1 MVSFF
6 QEQRMSS
13 LATPIFPSLQG
24 DQVPAGSRTF
34 LEKVK
39 KGFGFIPNLFAAF
52 SNSPI
57 LLEGYIGLD
66 ATYSKATLSPAERQ
80 LVLLAASVVNECSY
94 CTAAHSTIAKGMLKV
109 PAAVVAAVRAQQPVT
124 DAKLNALVNLTRE
137 LVLSRGHVATATIQ
151 SFLNAGY
158 RNDQIGEVI
167 IGVALK
173 TISNYTHHL
182 SPMELDSAFKA
193 EA

>member
-1 MVSFF
+1 
-6 QEQRMSS
+6 MSS
-13 LATPIFPSLQG
+13 SANMVFPTLQG
-24 DQVPAGSRTF
+24 GQVPAGSRPI
-34 LEKVK
+34 LEKVQ

-57 LLEGYIGLD
+57 LLEGYLGLD
-66 ATYSKATLSPAERQ
+66 AVYSRGTLSAAERQ
-80 LVLLAASVVNECSY
+80 LVFLTASVVNECAY
-94 CTAAHSTIAKGMLKV
+94 CVAAHSTLSKGMLKV
-109 PAAVVAAVRAQQPVT
+109 PATVVAAVRDGQPVA

-137 LVLSRGHVATATIQ
+137 IVQSRGHVAAATIQ
-151 SFLNAGY
+151 LFLNAGY
-158 RNDQIGEVI
+158 RNDQIGEVL

-182 SPMELDSAFKA
+182 SPVEIDSAFKA

>member
-1 MVSFF
+1 
-6 QEQRMSS
+6 MSS
-13 LATPIFPSLQG
+13 SATSVFPMLQG
-24 DQVPAGSRTF
+24 DQVPPGSRPL

-57 LLEGYIGLD
+57 LLEGYLALD
-66 ATYSKATLSPAERQ
+66 ATYGKATLSPAERQ
-80 LVLLAASVVNECSY
+80 LVFLTASVVNECAY
-94 CTAAHSTIAKGMLKV
+94 CTAAHSTVAKGVLKV
-109 PAAVVAAVRAQQPVT
+109 PATVVAAVRAGQPVA
-124 DAKLNALVNLTRE
+124 DAKLNALVDLTRE
-137 LVLSRGHVATATIQ
+137 LVQSRGHVATATIQ

-158 RNDQIGEVI
+158 RNDQIGEVL

-182 SPMELDSAFKA
+182 SPVEIDSAFKA

>member
-1 MVSFF
+1 
-6 QEQRMSS
+6 MSGS
-13 LATPIFPSLQG
+13 AALVFPTRQD
-24 DQVPAGSRTF
+24 DQVPAGSRPL

-52 SNSPI
+52 SNSPT
-57 LLEGYIGLD
+57 LLEGYMGLD
-66 ATYSKATLSPAERQ
+66 ATYSRATLSPAERQ
-80 LVLLAASVVNECSY
+80 LVLLTASVVNECAY
-94 CTAAHSTIAKGMLKV
+94 CVAAHSMAAKGMLKV
-109 PAAVVAAVRAQQPVT
+109 PAVVAAVRAGESVA

-137 LVLSRGHVATATIQ
+137 LVVGRGHVATATIE

-158 RNDQIGEVI
+158 RSDQIGEVL

-182 SPMELDSAFKA
+182 SPVEIDSAFKA

>member
-1 MVSFF
+1 
-6 QEQRMSS
+6 MSS
-13 LATPIFPSLQG
+13 LSTPVFPTLQG
-24 DQVPAGSRTF
+24 DQVPAGSRPL

-52 SNSPI
+52 ANSPT

-66 ATYSKATLSPAERQ
+66 ATYNRATLSPAERQ
-80 LVLLAASVVNECSY
+80 LVLLAASVVNECAY
-94 CTAAHSTIAKGMLKV
+94 CIAAHSTIAKGMLKV
-109 PAAVVAAVRAQQPVT
+109 PAAVVAAVRAGQPVA

-137 LVLSRGHVATATIQ
+137 LVLNRGHVATATIQ

-158 RNDQIGEVI
+158 RNDQIGEVL

-173 TISNYTHHL
+173 TLSNYTHHL
-182 SPMELDSAFKA
+182 SPVEIDSAFKA

>member
-1 MVSFF
+1 
-6 QEQRMSS
+6 MSS
-13 LATPIFPSLQG
+13 SATLIFPRLQD
-24 DQVPAGSRTF
+24 DQVPAGTRPL

-39 KGFGFIPNLFAAF
+39 KDFGFIPNLYAAF
-52 SNSPI
+52 SNSPT
-57 LLEGYIGLD
+57 LLEGYISLD
-66 ATYSKATLSPAERQ
+66 ATFSAATLSPAERQ
-80 LVLLAASVVNECSY
+80 LVLLTASVVNECAY
-94 CTAAHSTIAKGMLKV
+94 CTAAHSTVAKHMLKV
-109 PAAVVAAVRAQQPVT
+109 PAAVVTAVRAGHPVE

-137 LVLSRGHVATATIQ
+137 LVLGRGHVPTATIQ

-158 RNDQIGEVI
+158 RSDQIGEVL

-182 SPMELDSAFKA
+182 SPMEIDAAFKA

>member
-1 MVSFF
+1 
-6 QEQRMSS
+6 MSS
-13 LATPIFPSLQG
+13 SATLVFPRLQD
-24 DQVPAGSRTF
+24 DQVPAGSRPL

-57 LLEGYIGLD
+57 LLEGYLGLD

-80 LVLLAASVVNECSY
+80 LVLLTASVVNECAY
-94 CTAAHSTIAKGMLKV
+94 CTAAHSTVAKGMLKV
-109 PAAVVAAVRAQQPVT
+109 PAAVVAAVRAQQPVA
-124 DAKLNALVNLTRE
+124 DAKLNALVDLTRE
-137 LVLSRGHVATATIQ
+137 LVLGRGHVAPATIQ

-158 RNDQIGEVI
+158 RSDQIGEVL

-182 SPMELDSAFKA
+182 SPMELDAAFKA